1 MTISFGTN
9 TTPYYLAVIETYS
22 GTDYDVDNR
31 DQRIDLGDGD
41 PNAVIDLEDIELD
54 NQLKTGSVQI
64 DKQFLNENGA
74 IENIP
79 DDKLAEV
86 AFKIKHNGKYLTFTG
101 SNGIY
106 TYKGENNTGT
116 ELKLNKATYNFIANE
131 LPAREEYTVYEVSG
145 TTGYS
150 FSIDPVT
157 FTITPAGSVKKVF
170 TNKAMTG
177 TISIVKHSAD
187 GVLSGWQFRVTG
199 TAKTGQSYDTVS
211 YTHLTLPT
219 ICSV

>member
-1 MTISFGTN
+1 
-9 TTPYYLAVIETYS
+9 
-22 GTDYDVDNR
+22 
-31 DQRIDLGDGD
+31 
-41 PNAVIDLEDIELD
+41 
-54 NQLKTGSVQI
+54 
-64 DKQFLNENGA
+64 
-74 IENIP
+74 
-79 DDKLAEV
+79 
-86 AFKIKHNGKYLTFTG
+86 
-101 SNGIY
+101 
-106 TYKGENNTGT
+106 
-116 ELKLNKATYNFIANE
+116 NE

-199 TAKTGQSYDTVS
+199 TAKTGQSYDKTF
-211 YTHLTLPT
+211 TTDAKGT
-219 ICSV
+219 IPLSNIRIGDYKVTEVKTGKT